1 MKTIHIIA
9 LHLAFGGIEKA
20 IVNMANLFVEKYDV
34 EIICVYNMPNSP
46 AYKLD
51 ERVRVK
57 YLLDDIPNIK
67 EWKDAVSN
75 RKALRILKESVRSVS
90 ILAGKRLSVIREILN
105 IKDGIIITTRH
116 EDNLL
121 LSRFGRE
128 GVVKI
133 AQLHHDHRFEKKYI
147 EAFKKSYSNI
157 DYFAVL
163 TPKLKDE
170 VSEMMKGTKT
180 EVVCIPNFIDE
191 FPENVDMAAK
201 EKVVVAAGRLH
212 AVKRFDLLIHIF
224 ASVHDTMPDWKLHII
239 GDGEEREKLKKYIS
253 DCRAEDYIILKGVMD
268 ARGVMS
274 EMCAGSI
281 YAMSSSS
288 EGFPF
293 VIVEA
298 QSCCMPVV
306 AFDVRVGP
314 PFLIKD
320 GEDGFLIR
328 DNDEEGYANSL
339 IALMRDEQLRK
350 TMGLNARKNIG
361 NFSREQISDLWF
373 ELLGE

>member
-51 ERVRVK
+51 KRVRVR
-57 YLLDDIPNIK
+57 YLLDSIPNTK
-67 EWKDAVSN
+67 EWKE
-75 RKALRILKESVRSVS
+75 ALSKHRPVDFIRESVRSVS

-163 TPKLKDE
+163 TPKLRDE
-170 VSEMMKGTKT
+170 VGEMMKGTKT
-180 EVVCIPNFIDE
+180 KVVCIPNFIDE
-191 FPENVDMAAK
+191 YPETVDLTAK
-201 EKVVVAAGRLH
+201 EKIVVAAGRLH
-212 AVKRFDLLIHIF
+212 GMKRFDMLIRIF
-224 ASVHDTMPDWKLHII
+224 ASVHETMPDWKMHII
-239 GDGEEREKLKKYIS
+239 GEGEERTRLEKYIS
-253 DCRAEDYIILKGVMD
+253 DHKAEDYIILKGVMD
-268 ARGVMS
+268 AQGVMD
-274 EMCAGSI
+274 EMCSAGI

-288 EGFPF
+288 EGFAF

-298 QSCCMPVV
+298 QSCCLPVV

-314 PFLIKD
+314 PFLITD
-320 GEDGFLIR
+320 GYDGFLIE
-328 DNDEEGYANSL
+328 DNNEKAYADALIRLMCDEK
-339 IALMRDEQLRK
+339 LRND
-350 TMGLNARKNIG
+350 MGQSARSKIG
-361 NFSREQISDLWF
+361 NFSKEKISLLWF
-373 ELLGE
+373 ELLGD